1 MLMKSVSFRLQKLF
15 LLGSLLFHFMTGQAA
30 TIILTSDQQLN
41 DLLDPDK
48 KIDLSTGYTK
58 RYGSLRE
65 ICEQAKE
72 RGDQILT
79 IAFDEF
85 FRQYREQ
92 AGTERLLTPDSDE
105 YVDKIKVIGDFAA
118 RYGLGMGLS
127 ILSPLELGP
136 AFKNQT
142 GESGQWMHYKVGNR
156 DPRSGRFHVKL
167 WQQLYWTNNKG
178 KFTIRLKDVRAY
190 AFKENH
196 LPGTPYK
203 AVDRN
208 DILPLRDVEYS
219 QWEVPVPEDD
229 TDMDT
234 DLWSST
240 SGSGQ
245 NADRARRIEVYSN
258 GSGELEGYD
267 RVLVLLQYEVPEM
280 EYFSDQAV
288 PFLENLLKK
297 YKDKGINLQHF
308 YSDEIHLQQDWVYFG
323 HHDNGQLAVRYY
335 SPAMGRYYESRFG
348 VPFEEKDLLY
358 FAYGPD
364 INTNSALATQHV
376 QYVMGETREDIQ
388 RSYLFRDNYYYMLND
403 YVVDLFK
410 DAKAYATGL
419 FGVEDWGTRGHSSW
433 AESPT
438 VDLWNVG
445 NLDIQAYKYEYTPN
459 FVWGNTVQQAAAA
472 CYDYFKWG
480 EYLEPTQNDF
490 AELGWNDRNYYGAAM
505 AASLGVL
512 NRIPNAYPAFWGMPQ
527 EVRERKAA
535 VNDAYG
541 GAPRSRS
548 IDLITG
554 HVHRDVDVLILY
566 PMNLVAV
573 EERFGSWV
581 TQYGYCNFITA
592 EKLLE
597 LATIS
602 DQGEIQIKDKKY
614 STLVALFEPL
624 PNKGLLDM
632 MGELV
637 RKGGNALWFGPPPI
651 INARGEN
658 CLSRWEDLFGV
669 KYAYPGPQGRMAVG
683 MRIDFAGR
691 MRDIPSQFIL
701 SDFMVD
707 RIYPVEAVGSTAEL
721 AYCDNDLLVGTGHGH
736 AYYFGFRPRD
746 DQSAS
751 LGYETRTLFEIL
763 DHAGAYPPTGTFAGV
778 NDNPE
783 HVSRNSDYLCTR
795 FPNGATVVVRHYRN
809 HRETWPGG
817 FSRDPEEDARALA
830 ANPLPPA
837 DMVLENFKVNGH
849 EVSFDGSLTMAFRT
863 HDRDGLIAF
872 EGQDCQQVEIDGKVY
887 RFSEGKLK
895 KIAFAPSPGGSGRE
909 IMVYAEGI
917 SGVSIPVPERVTAKT
932 ARLADARG
940 RKVKFQLAGGWLQFQ
955 VDSST
960 SGQWLALTW

>member
-1 MLMKSVSFRLQKLF
+1 MKTIALKPKKTLLLVF
-15 LLGSLLFHFMTGQAA
+15 LVFQFFAGQSA

-48 KIDLSTGYTK
+48 KIDLSTGYDK

-65 ICEQAKE
+65 ICEAARK
-72 RGDQILT
+72 RGDKTLT

-85 FRQYREQ
+85 FRQYRSQ

-105 YVDKIKVIGDFAA
+105 YVDKIKIIADFAA

-156 DPRSGRFHVKL
+156 DPQSGKFHVKL

-178 KFTIRLKDVRAY
+178 KFSIKLKDVKAY
-190 AFKENH
+190 AFKENQI
-196 LPGTPYK
+196 PNTPFR
-203 AVDRN
+203 AVNRD
-208 DILPLRDVEYS
+208 DIMELKKVEYD
-219 QWEVPVPEDD
+219 QWEIPVPAAD

-245 NADRARRIEVYSN
+245 NADRARRIEVFSR
-258 GSGELEGYD
+258 GSEEYKGYD
-267 RVLVLLQYEVPEM
+267 RVMVLLEYEVPEM
-280 EYFSDQAV
+280 EYFSPQAV

-323 HHDNGQLAVRYY
+323 HHDNGQFAVRYY
-335 SPAMGRYYESRFG
+335 SPSMGKYYQERFG

-364 INTNSALATQHV
+364 INSNSVMAIRNI
-376 QYVMGETREDIQ
+376 QYVMGKTREDIQ
-388 RSYLFRDNYYYMLND
+388 RSFLFRDNYYYMLND
-403 YVVDLFK
+403 YLVDLFK
-410 DAKAYATGL
+410 NAKAYATDL
-419 FGVEDWGTRGHSSW
+419 FGVEDWGTSGHSSW

-438 VDLWNVG
+438 VDIWDVG
-445 NLDIQAYKYEYTPN
+445 DLDIQAYKYEYSPN
-459 FVWGNTVQQAAAA
+459 FVWGNTVQQASAA

-480 EYLEPTQNDF
+480 EYLEPTRNDF

-505 AASLGVL
+505 ATSLGVL

-527 EVRERKAA
+527 AVRVRKAA
-535 VNDAYG
+535 INDAYG

-554 HVHRDVDVLILY
+554 HIHRDVDVLILY

-573 EERFGSWV
+573 EERFGSWM

-597 LATIS
+597 LARIN
-602 DQGEIQIKDKKY
+602 DRGEILIKDKKY
-614 STLVALFEPL
+614 TTLVSIFEPL
-624 PNKGLLDM
+624 PNKGVLDLM
-632 MGELV
+632 DELV
-637 RKGGNALWFGPPPI
+637 QKGGKAIWFGPPPI
-651 INARGEN
+651 LNAEGEK
-658 CLSRWEDLFGV
+658 CLDKWENLFGV
-669 KYAYPGPQGRMAVG
+669 KYTSPELQGRIAVG
-683 MRIDFAGR
+683 MRIDFAGPLK
-691 MRDIPSQFIL
+691 DIPPQYVL

-707 RIYPVEAVGSTAEL
+707 RIYPVEAMASTSRL
-721 AYCDNDLLVGTGHGH
+721 AYCDNNLLLGTGKGH

-763 DHAGAYPPTGTFAGV
+763 DHVGAYPATGTFAGI

-783 HVSRNSDYLCTR
+783 HVSRTSDYLCTR
-795 FPNGATVVVRHYRN
+795 FPNGANVVVRHYRN

-817 FSRDPEEDARALA
+817 FSRDEEEDARVLA
-830 ANPLPPA
+830 ENPLPPA
-837 DMVLENFKVNGH
+837 DIKLENFKINGH
-849 EVSFDGSLTMAFRT
+849 EVNFDGSLTMAFRT
-863 HDRDGLIAF
+863 SEQEELVAF
-872 EGQDCQQVEIDGKVY
+872 EGQECNLVEIDQKIY
-887 RFSEGKLK
+887 KFAEQTLT
-895 KIAFAPSPGGSGRE
+895 KIAFAPSLVNSGNE
-909 IMVYAEGI
+909 IMVYVEGI
-917 SGVSIPVPERVTAKT
+917 SKVSIPVPANINTK
-932 ARLADARG
+932 ARLVDANG
-940 RKVKFQLAGGWLQFQ
+940 KKVKSKIGDGSLNIDI
-955 VDSST
+955 DSKL
-960 SGQWLALTW
+960 SGQWLTLKW